1 MLDEQRRDRQ
11 LIERGV
17 MDILGDTFSIY
28 WRHFRKFIVL
38 VAVIQVPMGILGLLV
53 TLIAPDSQGFLVSIA
68 VIDGSTYM
76 LVYAA
81 VISAIGQHYLVD
93 GISVAHCYTRTLWR
107 IVSVLIFTAP
117 LVPLFAIVLWQAIR
131 IADLYDPAQSPETID
146 PEVAASILAGTGV
159 LAAIGVALLVYAFY
173 LVTVMPATIVEGYR
187 FQGALRRGS
196 QLLQGSRMRVLGHL
210 LVYSLVFVGMIFTFT
225 IPALMLGAMIT
236 GDSQT
241 FLASIISIIL
251 NVIVSILVTPII
263 FIAVTLLYYDLRVR
277 KENYDMERLS
287 TEMGYERA

>member
-1 MLDEQRRDRQ
+1 MFDEQRRDRQ

-17 MDILGDTFSIY
+17 MDILADTFSIY
-28 WRHFRKFIVL
+28 WRHLRKFIIL
-38 VAVIQVPMGILGLLV
+38 VAVVQIPIAILGLLG
-53 TLIAPDSQGFLVSIA
+53 TLIAPDSRGFLVSVA
-68 VIDGSTYM
+68 VIDGITYM

-93 GISVAHCYTRTLWR
+93 GISVAYCYTRTLWR
-107 IVSVLIFTAP
+107 IVSVLMFTAP
-117 LVPLFAIVLWQAIR
+117 LVPLFAILLWQAIR
-131 IADLYDPAQSPETID
+131 IADLYDPAQSPDTID

-159 LAAIGVALLVYAFY
+159 LTAISVVLLVYAFY
-173 LVTVMPATIVEGYR
+173 LVTLMPATIVEGYR

-210 LVYSLVFVGMIFTFT
+210 LVYSLVFVGMIFTLT
-225 IPALMLGAMIT
+225 IPALMLGAMIS

-241 FLASIISIIL
+241 LLASVISIIL

-263 FIAVTLLYYDLRVR
+263 LIAVTLLYYDLRVR
-277 KENYDMERLS
+277 KENYEIERLAQ
-287 TEMGYERA
+287 EMGFERT